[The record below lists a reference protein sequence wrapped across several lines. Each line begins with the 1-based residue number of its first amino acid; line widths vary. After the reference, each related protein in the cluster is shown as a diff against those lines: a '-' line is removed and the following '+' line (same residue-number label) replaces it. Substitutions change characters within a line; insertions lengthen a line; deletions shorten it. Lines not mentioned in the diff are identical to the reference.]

1 MKDQMKVLQ
10 LNLTIFVQNKMSN
23 EFILRVQCP
32 DRYGI
37 VAKISSSL
45 NKANLFI
52 LDSAHYGDPENKVF
66 FMRAKL
72 VYSKKHL
79 NLKEFSKYFEK
90 ECKDLKMEWSI
101 KEADYKPNTAI
112 FVSKYGHC
120 LQDLMYRVDSGILP
134 MKVSC
139 VISNHRDHEKIANW
153 HEIPFFYIPVTKDN
167 KNKAEKE
174 IRKIINDLDI
184 DLMILARYMQILSN
198 KMCKDFYGKII
209 NIHHSFLPSFKGAK
223 PYHQAYEKGVKILGA
238 TAHYVSS
245 ELDEGPII
253 DQSVERVNHS
263 KTPKDLEL
271 IGRDLE
277 SITLA
282 RAVKYHIERR
292 IFINNSKTVI
302 FN

>member
-1 MKDQMKVLQ
+1 
-10 LNLTIFVQNKMSN
+10 
-23 EFILRVQCP
+23 
-32 DRYGI
+32 
-37 VAKISSSL
+37 
-45 NKANLFI
+45 
-52 LDSAHYGDPENKVF
+52 
-66 FMRAKL
+66 
-72 VYSKKHL
+72 
-79 NLKEFSKYFEK
+79 
-90 ECKDLKMEWSI
+90 
-101 KEADYKPNTAI
+101 
-112 FVSKYGHC
+112 
-120 LQDLMYRVDSGILP
+120 
-134 MKVSC
+134 
-139 VISNHRDHEKIANW
+139 
-153 HEIPFFYIPVTKDN
+153 
-167 KNKAEKE
+167 
-174 IRKIINDLDI
+174 
-184 DLMILARYMQILSN
+184 
-198 KMCKDFYGKII
+198 MCKDFYGKII

-263 KTPKDLEL
+263 NTPRDLEL

>member
-1 MKDQMKVLQ
+1 MNNQY
-10 LNLTIFVQNKMSN
+10 
-23 EFILRVQCP
+23 ILRVQCP
-32 DRYGI
+32 DKYGI
-37 VAKISSSL
+37 VAKVSTTL

-52 LDSAHYGDPENKVF
+52 LDSAHYGDPENKIF

-72 VYSKKHL
+72 IYSKKILDL
-79 NLKEFSKYFEK
+79 NKFSEFFEK
-90 ECKDLKMEWSI
+90 ECKSLKMKWSI
-101 KEADYKPNTAI
+101 KEERYKPNTAI

-120 LQDLMYRVDSGILP
+120 LQDLLYRVDSGILP
-134 MKVSC
+134 MNVSC
-139 VISNHRDHEKIANW
+139 IISNHKDHEKIANW
-153 HEIPFFYIPVTKDN
+153 HDIPFFYIPVN
-167 KNKAEKE
+167 KNNKKKSEQE
-174 IRKIINDLDI
+174 TRKIIKELEI

-253 DQSVERVNHS
+253 DQSVERVDHA

-292 IFINNSKTVI
+292 IFINKTKTVI
-302 FN
+302 FS

>member
-1 MKDQMKVLQ
+1 
-10 LNLTIFVQNKMSN
+10 MSR
-23 EFILRVQCP
+23 EYILRVQCP

-37 VAKISSSL
+37 VAKVSSTV
-45 NKANLFI
+45 NKSNLFI
-52 LDSAHYGDPENKVF
+52 LDSAHYGDPENKTF

-72 VYSKKHL
+72 IYSKKIL
-79 NLKEFSKYFEK
+79 NTEKFSKFFER
-90 ECKDLKMEWSI
+90 ECKSLKLDWSI
-101 KEADYKPNTAI
+101 KEADYRPNTAI

-134 MKVSC
+134 MNVSC
-139 VISNHRDHEKIANW
+139 IISNHKDHEKIAKW
-153 HEIPFFYIPVTKDN
+153 HDIPFFHIPINK
-167 KNKAEKE
+167 KNKEKSE
-174 IRKIINDLDI
+174 ITTRQILKDLNI
-184 DLMILARYMQILSN
+184 DFLILARYMQILSD
-198 KMCKDFYGKII
+198 KMCRDFYGRII

-223 PYHQAYEKGVKILGA
+223 PYHQAYKKGVKILGA

-245 ELDEGPII
+245 DLDEGPII
-253 DQSVERVNHS
+253 DQSVERVDHA
-263 KTPKDLEL
+263 KTPRDLEL

>member
-1 MKDQMKVLQ
+1 MK
-10 LNLTIFVQNKMSN
+10 N

-32 DRYGI
+32 DKYGI
-37 VAKISSSL
+37 VAKVSSTL

-52 LDSAHYGDPENKVF
+52 LDSAHYGDPEKKIF

-72 VYSKKHL
+72 IYSKKNL
-79 NLKEFSKYFEK
+79 NLNNFSNFFEK
-90 ECKDLKMEWSI
+90 ECKSLKMKWSI
-101 KEADYKPNTAI
+101 KEADYQPNTAI

-134 MKVSC
+134 MNVSC
-139 VISNHRDHEKIANW
+139 IISNHRDHEKISNW
-153 HEIPFFYIPVTKDN
+153 HDIPFFYVPVSRNN
-167 KNKAEKE
+167 KLRAEKE
-174 IRKIINDLDI
+174 TRKILKDFDI
-184 DLMILARYMQILSN
+184 DLLILARYMQILSN

-245 ELDEGPII
+245 DLDEGPII
-253 DQSVERVNHS
+253 EQSVERVDHAKS
-263 KTPKDLEL
+263 PKDLEL

-282 RAVKYHIERR
+282 KAVKYHIEQR
-292 IFINNSKTVI
+292 IFINNQKTVI

>member
-1 MKDQMKVLQ
+1 
-10 LNLTIFVQNKMSN
+10 MSN
-23 EFILRVQCP
+23 EYVLRVKCP

-52 LDSAHYGDPENKVF
+52 LDSAHYGDPENKTF

-72 VYSKKHL
+72 IYSKKA
-79 NLKEFSKYFEK
+79 LKIDSFSNFFEK
-90 ECKDLKMEWSI
+90 ECKSLKMDWSI
-101 KEADYKPNTAI
+101 KPADYQPNTAI

-134 MKVSC
+134 MNVSC
-139 VISNHRDHEKIANW
+139 IISNHMDHKKIADW
-153 HEIPFFYIPVTKDN
+153 HEIPFFYVPVTKE
-167 KNKAEKE
+167 NKAQAEKK
-174 IRKIINDLDI
+174 IRTIIRDLDI

-198 KMCKDFYGKII
+198 KMCRDFYGKII

-223 PYHQAYEKGVKILGA
+223 PYHQAYAKGVKILGA

-245 ELDEGPII
+245 QLDEGPII
-253 DQSVERVNHS
+253 DQSVERVDHA
-263 KTPKDLEL
+263 KTPRDLEL

>member
-1 MKDQMKVLQ
+1 
-10 LNLTIFVQNKMSN
+10 MSK
-23 EFILRVQCP
+23 EYILRVQCP
-32 DRYGI
+32 DKYGI
-37 VAKISSSL
+37 VAKVSTTL

-52 LDSAHYGDPENKVF
+52 LDSAHYGDPENKTF

-72 VYSKKHL
+72 IYPKKAF
-79 NLKEFSKYFEK
+79 NVDDFSKFFSK
-90 ECKDLKMEWSI
+90 ECKSLKMQWSI
-101 KEADYKPNTAI
+101 EDIDYKPNTAI

-134 MKVSC
+134 MNVSC
-139 VISNHRDHEKIANW
+139 IISNHKDHQKIASW
-153 HEIPFFYIPVTKDN
+153 HNIPFFHIPVIKDN
-167 KNKAEKE
+167 KNKSEKE
-174 IRKIINDLDI
+174 IRKILKEYNI
-184 DLMILARYMQILSN
+184 DLLILARYMQILSN
-198 KMCKDFYGKII
+198 KMSNDFFGKII

-245 ELDEGPII
+245 KLDEGPII
-253 DQSVERVNHS
+253 DQSVERVDHAM
-263 KTPKDLEL
+263 TPKDLEL

>member
-1 MKDQMKVLQ
+1 
-10 LNLTIFVQNKMSN
+10 MSK
-23 EFILRVQCP
+23 EYILRVKCP

-37 VAKISSSL
+37 VAKVSTTL
-45 NKANLFI
+45 NKSNLFI
-52 LDSAHYGDPENKVF
+52 LDSAHYGDPENKYF

-72 VYSKKHL
+72 IYSKNELDL
-79 NLKEFSKYFEK
+79 NKFSKFFDK
-90 ECKDLKMEWSI
+90 ECKSLKMNWSI
-101 KEADYKPNTAI
+101 KEACYRPNSAI

-120 LQDLMYRVDSGILP
+120 LHDLIYRVDSGILP
-134 MKVSC
+134 MNISC
-139 VISNHRDHEKIANW
+139 IISNHKDHEKLANW
-153 HEIPFFYIPVTKDN
+153 HKIPFYYIPVN
-167 KNKAEKE
+167 KNNKKQAEKE
-174 IRKIINDLDI
+174 TRKILKELNI
-184 DLMILARYMQILSN
+184 DLIILARYMQILSDQ
-198 KMCKDFYGKII
+198 MCKDFFGQII

-223 PYHQAYEKGVKILGA
+223 PYHQAYQKGVKILGA

-253 DQSVERVNHS
+253 DQSVERVDHS

-292 IFINNSKTVI
+292 VFINNSKTVI

>member
-1 MKDQMKVLQ
+1 MK
-10 LNLTIFVQNKMSN
+10 N

-32 DRYGI
+32 DKYGI
-37 VAKISSSL
+37 VAKVSSTL

-52 LDSAHYGDPENKVF
+52 LDSAHYGDPEKKIF

-72 VYSKKHL
+72 IYSKKNL
-79 NLKEFSKYFEK
+79 NLNDFSNFFEK
-90 ECKDLKMEWSI
+90 ECKSLKMEWSI
-101 KEADYKPNTAI
+101 KEADYQPNTAI

-134 MKVSC
+134 MNVSC
-139 VISNHRDHEKIANW
+139 IISNHKDNEKIANW
-153 HEIPFFYIPVTKDN
+153 HEIPFFYVPVSRNN
-167 KNKAEKE
+167 KLRAEKE
-174 IRKIINDLDI
+174 TRKILKDFDI
-184 DLMILARYMQILSN
+184 DLLILARYMQILSN

-245 ELDEGPII
+245 DLDEGPII
-253 DQSVERVNHS
+253 EQSVERVDHAKS
-263 KTPKDLEL
+263 PKDLEL

-282 RAVKYHIERR
+282 KAVKYHIEQR
-292 IFINNSKTVI
+292 IFINNQKTVI

>member
-1 MKDQMKVLQ
+1 
-10 LNLTIFVQNKMSN
+10 MSK
-23 EFILRVQCP
+23 EYILRVQCP
-32 DRYGI
+32 DKYGI
-37 VAKISSSL
+37 VAKVSTTL

-52 LDSAHYGDPENKVF
+52 LDSAHYGDPENKTF

-72 VYSKKHL
+72 IYPKKL
-79 NLKEFSKYFEK
+79 FNTDNFSKFFSK
-90 ECKDLKMEWSI
+90 ECKSLKMEWSI
-101 KEADYKPNTAI
+101 EDVDYKPNTAI

-134 MKVSC
+134 MNVSC
-139 VISNHRDHEKIANW
+139 IISNHKDHQKIASW
-153 HEIPFFYIPVTKDN
+153 HNIPFFHIPVIKDN
-167 KNKAEKE
+167 KNKSEKE
-174 IRKIINDLDI
+174 IRKILEEYNI
-184 DLMILARYMQILSN
+184 DLLILARYMQILSN
-198 KMCKDFYGKII
+198 KMSNDFFGKII

-245 ELDEGPII
+245 KLDEGPII
-253 DQSVERVNHS
+253 DQSVERVDHAM
-263 KTPKDLEL
+263 TPKDLEL

>member
-1 MKDQMKVLQ
+1 
-10 LNLTIFVQNKMSN
+10 MSK
-23 EFILRVQCP
+23 EYILRVQCP
-32 DRYGI
+32 DKYGI
-37 VAKISSSL
+37 VAKVSTTL

-52 LDSAHYGDPENKVF
+52 LDSAHYGDPENKTF

-72 VYSKKHL
+72 IYPKKVF
-79 NLKEFSKYFEK
+79 NIDDFSKFFSK
-90 ECKDLKMEWSI
+90 ECKSLKMEWSI
-101 KEADYKPNTAI
+101 EDIDYKPNTAI

-134 MKVSC
+134 MNVSWI
-139 VISNHRDHEKIANW
+139 ISNHKDHQKIASW
-153 HEIPFFYIPVTKDN
+153 HNIPFFHIPVIKDN
-167 KNKAEKE
+167 KNKSEKE
-174 IRKIINDLDI
+174 IRKILKEYNI
-184 DLMILARYMQILSN
+184 DLLILARYMQILSN
-198 KMCKDFYGKII
+198 KMSNDFFGKII

-245 ELDEGPII
+245 KLDEGPII
-253 DQSVERVNHS
+253 DQSVERVDHAM
-263 KTPKDLEL
+263 TPKDLEL

>member
-1 MKDQMKVLQ
+1 MK
-10 LNLTIFVQNKMSN
+10 N

-32 DRYGI
+32 DKYGI
-37 VAKISSSL
+37 VAKVSSTL

-52 LDSAHYGDPENKVF
+52 LDSAHYGDPEKKLF

-72 VYSKKHL
+72 IYSKKRL
-79 NLKEFSKYFEK
+79 DLKEFSTFFEK
-90 ECKDLKMEWSI
+90 ECKSLKMEWSI
-101 KEADYKPNTAI
+101 KEASYQPNTAI
-112 FVSKYGHC
+112 FVSKLGHC

-139 VISNHRDHEKIANW
+139 IISNHKDHEKIANW
-153 HEIPFFYIPVTKDN
+153 HEIPFFHVPITKNN
-167 KNKAEKE
+167 KDTSEKK
-174 IRKIINDLDI
+174 IRKILKEFDI
-184 DLMILARYMQILSN
+184 DLLILARYMQILSD
-198 KMCKDFYGKII
+198 KMCDDFYGKII

-223 PYHQAYEKGVKILGA
+223 PYYQAYAKGVKILGA
-238 TAHYVSS
+238 TAHYVSPV
-245 ELDEGPII
+245 LDEGPII
-253 DQSVERVNHS
+253 EQSVERVDHAKS
-263 KTPKDLEL
+263 PRDLEL

-282 RAVKYHIERR
+282 RAVKYHIEGR

>member
-1 MKDQMKVLQ
+1 
-10 LNLTIFVQNKMSN
+10 MSK
-23 EFILRVQCP
+23 EYILRVQCP
-32 DRYGI
+32 DKYGI
-37 VAKISSSL
+37 VAKVSSTL

-52 LDSAHYGDPENKVF
+52 LDSAHYGDPENKTF

-72 VYSKKHL
+72 IYSKKEL
-79 NLKEFSKYFEK
+79 NLSRFSNFFEK
-90 ECKDLKMEWSI
+90 ECKSLKMKWSI
-101 KEADYKPNTAI
+101 EEETHKLNTAI

-134 MKVSC
+134 MNVSC
-139 VISNHRDHEKIANW
+139 IISNHKDHEKIASW
-153 HEIPFFYIPVTKDN
+153 HDIPFFFIPIN
-167 KNKAEKE
+167 KNNKKQAEIE
-174 IRKIINDLDI
+174 MRKIIKDLNI
-184 DLMILARYMQILSN
+184 DLMILARYMQILSD

-223 PYHQAYEKGVKILGA
+223 PYHQAYAKGVKILGA
-238 TAHYVSS
+238 TAHYVSP

-253 DQSVERVNHS
+253 EQSVERVDHA

-282 RAVKYHIERR
+282 KAVKYHIERR